1 MRAPASPIAI
11 ADSMTP
17 WSGDII
23 AVDDGFEIAA
33 NFGAQKR
40 GVLCGPLPKA
50 HALGRSR
57 LSSR

>member
-1 MRAPASPIAI
+1 
-11 ADSMTP
+11 MTP

-33 NFGAQKR
+33 NFGAQNR

-50 HALGRSR
+50 QALGRSR
-57 LSSR
+57 LSWR

>member
-1 MRAPASPIAI
+1 
-11 ADSMTP
+11 MTP

-57 LSSR
+57 LSWR